1 MTFQVTCPKCSTVF
15 SLPESKEPG
24 GITANCPRC
33 DQQIK
38 VKPPSAKPA
47 PPPTAPPLPV
57 PPRRTAPQPAASKA
71 DAKAPVAL
79 SDSDFLPDAPARKP
93 RVGQDGPIVGKL
105 LDAGDDDAAV
115 GRRSG
120 LLGLLEPLLKTQSP
134 TDASLVLTGLVALA
148 ATVAAYWL
156 VLFPLTH
163 QYWAKLFTERGWVPY
178 AILFLTFWSMAILLL
193 KLWKLLSQRQSLT
206 YDLLPLHESRMIHSG
221 NIAKFRQHIEQL
233 PLNPRRDFLVRRVLL
248 ALDHV
253 NARGDV
259 QEVGEVLK
267 SQGDIDGARVDG
279 SYTMLHVFIWAVP
292 ILGFIGTVI
301 GISDAVSQFSGSL
314 EGAEDLDVIKQSL
327 AGVTSGL
334 ALAFDTTLVALA
346 MSMVIMFPANTL
358 QKAEE
363 DLLISIDQYCNDHL
377 LQRLQNAAVPAA
389 DASGESPVAAGE
401 WVARLETAGTAF
413 LAELRETLKSTRG
426 SFSGAIS
433 SAAPFGQNGG
443 PLRADLSG
451 EFSLG
456 AHENTNGSAL
466 RDRRFEDA
474 MATIADLAQRLH
486 AAQSPA
492 GPSPNGG
499 QPVA

>member
-1 MTFQVTCPKCSTVF
+1 MTFQVTCPKCATVF
-15 SLPESKEPG
+15 SVPESKDPG
-24 GITANCPRC
+24 GVTATCPRC

-38 VKPPSAKPA
+38 VKPPSPKPAA
-47 PPPTAPPLPV
+47 PPPAAPV
-57 PPRRTAPQPAASKA
+57 PPRRTAPEPAASKP
-71 DAKAPVAL
+71 DARTPVAL
-79 SDSDFLPDAPARKP
+79 SDADFLPDARGKKARP
-93 RVGQDGPIVGKL
+93 RHDGPIVGQL
-105 LDAGDDDAAV
+105 LDSGDDDAAA
-115 GRRSG
+115 GGRSG
-120 LLGLLEPLLKTQSP
+120 LMGLLEPLLKTQSP

-148 ATVAAYWL
+148 ATVAAYWF

-206 YDLLPLHESRMIHSG
+206 YDLLPQHESRAIHSG
-221 NIAKFRQHIEQL
+221 NIASFRKHIEQL

-253 NARGDV
+253 DARGDV
-259 QEVGEVLK
+259 QVVGEVLQ
-267 SQGDIDGARVDG
+267 SQGEIDGARVDG

-292 ILGFIGTVI
+292 IMGFIGTVL

-377 LQRLQNAAVPAA
+377 LQRLQNTAAATGGTGAPAA
-389 DASGESPVAAGE
+389 GGE

-413 LAELRETLKSTRG
+413 LEELREMLKSTRG
-426 SFSGAIS
+426 SFAGAIN
-433 SAAPFGQNGG
+433 SAAFGQNGA

-474 MATIADLAQRLH
+474 MATIADLAQKLN

-492 GPSPNGG
+492 GPPSNDG

>member
-1 MTFQVTCPKCSTVF
+1 MTLQVTCPKCSTVF
-15 SLPESKEPG
+15 SVPESKDPQG
-24 GITANCPRC
+24 VTANCPRC

-38 VKPPSAKPA
+38 VKPPKPSPPEPKAAKP
-47 PPPTAPPLPV
+47 V
-57 PPRRTAPQPAASKA
+57 GKSRE
-71 DAKAPVAL
+71 PVAL
-79 SDSDFLPDAPARKP
+79 SDSDFLPDKPARKSP
-93 RVGQDGPIVGKL
+93 RHDGPIVGKL
-105 LDAGDDDAAV
+105 LDAGDDETAA
-115 GRRSG
+115 GPGSG
-120 LLGLLEPLLKTQSP
+120 ALGLLEPLLKTQSP

-148 ATVAAYWL
+148 ATVGAYWL
-156 VLFPLTH
+156 ILYPLTH

-178 AILFLTFWSMAILLL
+178 AIVFLTFWSMAILLL

-206 YDLLPLHESRMIHSG
+206 YDLLPQHESRIIHSG
-221 NIAKFRQHIEQL
+221 NIARFRKHIEQL

-253 NARGDV
+253 DARGDV
-259 QEVGEVLK
+259 QEVGEILQ

-292 ILGFIGTVI
+292 ILGFIGTVL

-377 LQRLQNAAVPAA
+377 LQRLQNQTTAGGDTNSSSPAA
-389 DASGESPVAAGE
+389 TGE
-401 WVARLETAGTAF
+401 WVARLEAAGTAF
-413 LAELRETLKSTRG
+413 LDELRETLKSTKG

-433 SAAPFGQNGG
+433 SAAALGQNGA

-456 AHENTNGSAL
+456 SHESNGSAT

-474 MATIADLAQRLH
+474 MATIADLAQKLQ
-486 AAQSPA
+486 AAGAPA
-492 GPSPNGG
+492 SQAGDRPT
-499 QPVA
+499 A